1 MRKLRGI
8 VTQIMAFCAFC
19 GIMTACSSSD
29 DSVSALSIT
38 VQVSAPENAKGL
50 ELSGKTVT
58 ITGENRSYTGTTD
71 EGGKAV
77 IGDVIPGVYT
87 VSTSWDITSEQ
98 YMAATGETVQN
109 GKYIVGGSAASQ
121 TLSQNTSIALALTVS
136 VKQSM
141 LISKVYYSGC
151 KDANSKNYL
160 AGRFIE
166 LYNNGDEAVNIAGM
180 YIGLTESE
188 STPAYVIST
197 KSDTIFLKQVF
208 QIPTDKEYMVAP
220 GQNVVI
226 ANSAIDHTSDGAD
239 IYNLSSATFEAKDE
253 QGKTTN
259 NPKVPALNLIYSAYA
274 KISQMNLL
282 QSGPTGVVIFN
293 TNEDVTA
300 WREVFAEGKEKGS
313 KFKTVPSKSV
323 IDGVDILTYKTGSGI
338 DVATK
343 RLYDYIDAGYL
354 NVEAITSYT
363 GMVAYRKLQSK
374 TDDGRAIL
382 KDTNNSTED
391 WAVASR
397 EEALQPGVYK

>member
-1 MRKLRGI
+1 
-8 VTQIMAFCAFC
+8 
-19 GIMTACSSSD
+19 
-29 DSVSALSIT
+29 
-38 VQVSAPENAKGL
+38 
-50 ELSGKTVT
+50 
-58 ITGENRSYTGTTD
+58 
-71 EGGKAV
+71 
-77 IGDVIPGVYT
+77 
-87 VSTSWDITSEQ
+87 
-98 YMAATGETVQN
+98 
-109 GKYIVGGSAASQ
+109 
-121 TLSQNTSIALALTVS
+121 
-136 VKQSM
+136 
-141 LISKVYYSGC
+141 
-151 KDANSKNYL
+151 
-160 AGRFIE
+160 
-166 LYNNGDEAVNIAGM
+166 
-180 YIGLTESE
+180 
-188 STPAYVIST
+188 
-197 KSDTIFLKQVF
+197 
-208 QIPTDKEYMVAP
+208 
-220 GQNVVI
+220 
-226 ANSAIDHTSDGAD
+226 
-239 IYNLSSATFEAKDE
+239 
-253 QGKTTN
+253 
-259 NPKVPALNLIYSAYA
+259 
-274 KISQMNLL
+274 MNLL